1 MIERIDLIKAGDLS
15 GVRIVGAELGTCP
28 SFLHAIVRGEEEDFG
43 VGMSGI
49 ARGSLRRSGEQDG
62 CAGLCPAGEV
72 EEVVILPKAV
82 EIVGTFG
89 LHGREEKNDAGSD
102 FSCESLSPR
111 AVVGVGLTVESVEG
125 RESGQ
130 DEKKRGELFF
140 HLCLPGRID
149 WKQLCARREL
159 VLRRQ
164 VRFSG

>member
-1 MIERIDLIKAGDLS
+1 MPTSPACLAWCER
-15 GVRIVGAELGTCP
+15 
-28 SFLHAIVRGEEEDFG
+28 HAIDPDVLDRIRVLERNGYLVIPNG
-43 VGMSGI
+43 R
-49 ARGSLRRSGEQDG
+49 ALSLQS
-62 CAGLCPAGEV
+62 
-72 EEVVILPKAV
+72 
-82 EIVGTFG
+82 
-89 LHGREEKNDAGSD
+89 
-102 FSCESLSPR
+102 ESLSPR